1 MDPCAQLRRDL
12 RDAVAERDREMDR
25 ARRRFWLGLLGLEF
39 VLDWEERT
47 TIDRGISVFL
57 AMVQAGEILLA
68 VQGLATLLGGVARRS
83 GSVVASR
90 MIGRWA
96 GRALGAVALGML
108 ALDIMAGWA
117 RWEREESAIGSRF
130 RTRISELLEQTHCE
144 NPEAILREEGV
155 PVP

>member
-39 VLDWEERT
+39 VLDWDERSA
-47 TIDRGISVFL
+47 IDRGISVFL
-57 AMVQAGEILLA
+57 ATVQTGEILLA

-83 GSVVASR
+83 GSAVASR
-90 MIGRWA
+90 LMGRWA
-96 GRALGAVALGML
+96 SRTLGVVALGML

-117 RWEREESAIGSRF
+117 RWEREEAAIGSRF
-130 RTRISELLEQTHCE
+130 RARLSELLEQTHCE
-144 NPEAILREEGV
+144 NPEAVFREEGV
-155 PVP
+155 AVP